1 MHRYMETFFRH
12 SRVLIALVGIS
23 LVVALGVSF
32 SAPRVYQSTAS
43 LWFQTNSLT
52 GGQNVN
58 QELSPAEAGVSLLQ
72 ELLGTR
78 GFCLEVAQGGP
89 LYTYIAE
96 HGSGSPVSKVL
107 SKLTGGGSATGQI
120 LQNDVV
126 ADLQKNVSV
135 VASGPQVVTVS
146 FNAAN
151 PVVAEATVNSLIK
164 QFSSQ
169 VLTQLTAQQKLYE
182 QQLSQALLQEQD
194 ANAAVARYLSQHP
207 DLEQSVPPPDP
218 TYASL
223 QQVAAQAQERYTQLL
238 AAYDQLLLQQNTGPS
253 SGAFRVMDDPIIPI
267 KPLSRI
273 KTLGLG
279 AGGGL
284 AIGLILC
291 GVTLVLLVASNRGF
305 DAPADVERALG
316 LKVVGIVP
324 LREQGTPADGGRAR
338 KSAGRSRTAA

>member
-1 MHRYMETFFRH
+1 METFFRH

-23 LVVALGVSF
+23 LVVALGISF

-43 LWFQTNSLT
+43 LWIQTNSLT

-58 QELSPAEAGVSLLQ
+58 TQLSPAQAGVSLLQ
-72 ELLGTR
+72 ELMATR
-78 GFCLEVAQGGP
+78 GFCLQVAQGGP
-89 LYTYIAE
+89 LYNYVAL
-96 HGSGSPVSKVL
+96 HGASSNPL
-107 SKLTGGGSATGQI
+107 SKITSKLSGGAAASGQI

-126 ADLQKNVSV
+126 ADLQKNVAV
-135 VASGPQVVTVS
+135 TATGPQVVTVS

-151 PVVAEATVNSLIK
+151 PVVAAATVSSLIK
-164 QFSSQ
+164 QFSDQ
-169 VLTQLTAQQKLYE
+169 VQTQLTAQQKLYE

-194 ANAAVARYLSQHP
+194 ANAAVARYLAQHP

-253 SGAFRVMDDPIIPI
+253 SGAFRVMDSPIIPI

-291 GVTLVLLVASNRGF
+291 GVTLVLLVVANRGF

-324 LREQGTPADGGRAR
+324 LREQRTSAEGRRAR